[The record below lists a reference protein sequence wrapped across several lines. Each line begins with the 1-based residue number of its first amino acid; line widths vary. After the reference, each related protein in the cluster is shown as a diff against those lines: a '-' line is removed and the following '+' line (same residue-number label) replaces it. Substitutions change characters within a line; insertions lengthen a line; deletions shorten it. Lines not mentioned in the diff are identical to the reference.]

1 MDTPF
6 PWHLGVYDAHCHPT
20 DTMASIDDIA
30 QMKTATLTIM
40 ATRAQDQE
48 LVAQSASRYPPVQGS
63 GDPKLRVLPCFGWH
77 PWFSH
82 QIINDVNTEI
92 RNDTIISKEHHYKHV
107 LTPPVKDENL
117 LRALPQPFPLS
128 KLISETKARLEM
140 HPHALVGEI
149 GLDRSFRIPN
159 AGFPHEI
166 DKDRD
171 TSLTPGT
178 REGRTLSPH
187 RVTLTHQKAILRAQ
201 LQLAGEMQRPVSVH
215 SVQAHGAIFDLLQE
229 LWSGHEKKDV
239 SNRQRRRRPTVDKAN
254 DLSDHEQ
261 AEDKNRPSSPVS
273 YPFPPRICMHSYSG
287 PPDALNQ
294 FLRKSN
300 PADIYFSFSNVINFA
315 NDSSK
320 KVAEVISALPDDRI
334 LVESD
339 LHCAG
344 ERMDDLME
352 AIVRRV
358 CTIREWDLE
367 QGTQILGEN
376 WKRFVFG

>member
-1 MDTPF
+1 
-6 PWHLGVYDAHCHPT
+6 
-20 DTMASIDDIA
+20 MASIDDIA
-30 QMKTATLTIM
+30 RMKTATLTVM

-48 LVAQSASRYPPVQGS
+48 LVAGVASRYAPAQNS
-63 GDPKLRVLPCFGWH
+63 GDQKLRVIPCFGWH

-82 QIINDVNTEI
+82 QIIDDVNREL
-92 RNDTIISKEHHYKHV
+92 RNETAISKEEHYKSI
-107 LTPPVKDENL
+107 LTPSVKDENL
-117 LRALPQPFPLS
+117 LRGLPEPFPLS
-128 KLISETKARLEM
+128 TLISETKARLDR

-159 AGFPHEI
+159 AWFPHEI
-166 DKDRD
+166 QNRD
-171 TSLTPGT
+171 ASLTPGS
-178 REGRTLSPH
+178 REGRSLSPH
-187 RVTLTHQKAILRAQ
+187 RVALVHQKAILKAQ
-201 LQLAGEMQRPVSVH
+201 LQLAGDMQRPVSVH

-229 LWSGHEKKDV
+229 LWSGHEKKNA
-239 SNRQRRRRPTVDKAN
+239 SNRQRRRRPSVDNAHE
-254 DLSDHEQ
+254 LSDHEEV
-261 AEDKNRPSSPVS
+261 EDKIGPPSRTS

-300 PADIYFSFSNVINFA
+300 PADIYFSFSNVINFS
-315 NDSSK
+315 NDSSA
-320 KVAEVISALPDDRI
+320 KVVEVIKALPDDRI

-352 AIVRRV
+352 AVVRQV

-367 QGTQILGEN
+367 RGIRVLGEN